1 MKREEIIKA
10 FEELENNYRLVA
22 LRDSCDYDNVLG
34 AVYLNNKHSL
44 KDFQNAIYKAKKKRA
59 DEIYEFGEDW
69 AIISEEL
76 EDFDYIET
84 YSNLDEDSVEF

>member
-59 DEIYEFGEDW
+59 EEFYKFGVGTNKTD
-69 AIISEEL
+69 IINWFNQRVNIREEK
-76 EDFDYIET
+76 
-84 YSNLDEDSVEF
+84 